1 MLFIIIIIIVTV
13 IITIIIGPLKYTC
26 PTLVFLPFRRAE
38 NGFLRSRIPVV

>member
-13 IITIIIGPLKYTC
+13 IITNIIGPLKYTC

-38 NGFLRSRIPVV
+38 SGFLRSGIPVV